1 MFLLVG
7 PQTSAIPGLFSAGQR
22 GLAEILEWSLV
33 GFRSAWREIEKL
45 GLARADWTNRVV
57 WIPNAI
63 QHNPPESP
71 NVVRSWRTTLADIPE
86 CALKVEAV
94 QALRAFCGGL
104 GEGFGKAF
112 AEAYPE
118 PCGKASPNQDQDQ
131 EQEQDLLR
139 TLFEAFW
146 EAYPRKEDRQ
156 AAWTQWQLMRPDAPF
171 AAQIVAGVRRHLNTR
186 AWRENLKKGNVQF
199 IPLPSTFLSKG
210 RWLDDVREEPAVKD
224 DFPDWTAWHCPTCG
238 EIHEGTQAQR
248 RANWCPKQ
256 PGATPTDTERC
267 H

>member
-1 MFLLVG
+1 MRAQSGGCPSAESLL
-7 PQTSAIPGLFSAGQR
+7 R
-22 GLAEILEWSLV
+22 
-33 GFRSAWREIEKL
+33 R
-45 GLARADWTNRVV
+45 
-57 WIPNAI
+57 
-63 QHNPPESP
+63 
-71 NVVRSWRTTLADIPE
+71 
-86 CALKVEAV
+86 
-94 QALRAFCGGL
+94 LR

-224 DFPDWTAWHCPTCG
+224 DFPDWTACAIIAPVRPAAASG
-238 EIHEGTQAQR
+238 GL
-248 RANWCPKQ
+248 
-256 PGATPTDTERC
+256 
-267 H
+267 